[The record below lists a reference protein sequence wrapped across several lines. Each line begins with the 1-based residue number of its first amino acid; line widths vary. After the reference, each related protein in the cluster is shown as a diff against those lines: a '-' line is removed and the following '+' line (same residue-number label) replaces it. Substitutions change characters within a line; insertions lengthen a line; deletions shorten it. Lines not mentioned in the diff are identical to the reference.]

1 MDISSYG
8 FLSLLPPLLAIG
20 LALWTRQ
27 VFIALAVGI
36 ASGFLIL
43 AGGNPLYGAIE
54 TMNGFVRV
62 FESNYNTEIIIF
74 TLLIGALIALIQR
87 AGGVEGFVARVL
99 SWLQAKAAD
108 SDVKGQ
114 RKRVELLAVLTGM
127 LIFVESN
134 ISTLTAERSTAL

>member
-43 AGGNPLYGAIE
+43 AGGNPLQVAIE

-62 FESNYNTEIIIF
+62 FESNYNTAVSYTHL
-74 TLLIGALIALIQR
+74 TLPT
-87 AGGVEGFVARVL
+87 
-99 SWLQAKAAD
+99 KA
-108 SDVKGQ
+108 
-114 RKRVELLAVLTGM
+114 
-127 LIFVESN
+127 
-134 ISTLTAERSTAL
+134 